1 VPQTPTKP
9 HHVGRIVQTR
19 PPGTNVARA
28 GAPLAQKLVASA
40 SATRSEIAL
49 IRGRIFRATLFNWV
63 SKVAILV
70 IRFFLTPFILYRLGA
85 TQFGLLALITSVVG
99 QGELFDL
106 GIRAALV
113 KYVAEH
119 YSRGD
124 YQHTRSIIA
133 TSLWLYSALG
143 LLAFAFAAVLAPFFP
158 HLFKVPS
165 ADQATATQLVLLMGL
180 QVGFTL
186 PSLAPGAVLWGLHKY
201 HLLNAL
207 VMTST
212 VLSSAIM
219 VVVLLAGGGLV
230 AMIAACV
237 PITVAML
244 PLGMLVLRLVAPEIY
259 PNWRDARR
267 ELFRPILSFSSATFV
282 IDAAFGLQ
290 MKTDEVII
298 GAVLPVS
305 AVTPYSIARR
315 LSALPQM
322 VVEQTVGV
330 FLPIASELHALG
342 DMERLRSL
350 YLSASR
356 MTLAVCLCLAIVLIA
371 LARPLLTLWV
381 GAEYAQYAPIVVI
394 LAVAGLAET
403 SHWIGGAIF
412 QGIARHRIVA
422 VACICAALANL
433 GLSILLV
440 RPYGLIGV
448 ALGTLIPSTILSL
461 CFFWPYASW
470 VLGVPARALFKQ
482 VFLPAFLPA
491 VPMAA
496 VLYGASLIVEPSG
509 IILTAATAAAALAT
523 YTAVYLIFCADV
535 QERQL
540 IRSILA
546 NLQTTISLQR
556 RPPQT

>member
-1 VPQTPTKP
+1 M
-9 HHVGRIVQTR
+9 
-19 PPGTNVARA
+19 
-28 GAPLAQKLVASA
+28 
-40 SATRSEIAL
+40 
-49 IRGRIFRATLFNWV
+49 IRGRILRATLFNWV
-63 SKVAILV
+63 SKVAILA
-70 IRFFLTPFILYRLGA
+70 IRFFLTPFILHRIGA

-106 GIRAALV
+106 GIRAALT
-113 KYVAEH
+113 KYVAEY
-119 YSRGD
+119 YSQGN

-143 LLAFAFAAVLAPFFP
+143 LLAFVFAAALAPFFP
-158 HLFKVPS
+158 DLFNVPS
-165 ADQATATQLVLLMGL
+165 SDQATATNVVLLVGV
-180 QVGFTL
+180 QVAFTL

-201 HLLNAL
+201 HLVNAL
-207 VMTST
+207 VMIST

-219 VVVLLAGGGLV
+219 VAVLLAGGGLV

-237 PITVAML
+237 PITLAML
-244 PLGMLVLRLVAPEIY
+244 PIGMLLLRLVAPEIY

-330 FLPIASELHALG
+330 FLPIASELHAQG
-342 DMERLRSL
+342 DTERLRSL
-350 YLSASR
+350 YLNASR
-356 MTLAVCLCLAIVLIA
+356 ITLAVCSCLAIVLIA
-371 LARPLLTLWV
+371 LAGPLLTLWV
-381 GAEYAQYAPIVVI
+381 GAEYTQYAPIVVI

-403 SHWIGGAIF
+403 SHWVGGAIF

-422 VACICAALANL
+422 AACICATLANL

-440 RPYGLIGV
+440 RPYGLVGV

-470 VLGVPARALFKQ
+470 ILGVPARDLFRQ

-491 VPMAA
+491 VPMTA
-496 VLYGASLIVEPSG
+496 VLYGVSLIVEPSG
-509 IILTAATAAAALAT
+509 IILTAATAAAALVT
-523 YTAVYLIFCADV
+523 YAAVYFVFCADA

-540 IRSILA
+540 VRNILA
-546 NLQTTISLQR
+546 NLQAIISWR
-556 RPPQT
+556 GKPPQT